1 MKRTQ
6 ISIVPLAAA
15 GAVLSLAAG
24 IGFWPSSAQAQT
36 AATAP
41 ASLSATSVSPVTPAA
56 SGSSAA
62 STIPATSTTQP
73 LGCIIEPEKQAEVG
87 SPLTGVVDSVLVD
100 RGAPIKKGQILA
112 MMRAEV
118 ERANVESARSRA
130 GADAEILAASAN
142 RDVAKIKMKRTYE
155 LGKLGF
161 ASGLEVD
168 QAKGEFEV
176 ADQRLAQTRESKQIA
191 ERELSGAQAQLRQRT
206 VRAPFD
212 GVVIDRLVQPGERVD
227 GKPMFRIAALNPL
240 RVEVIIPSSY
250 YGHIREG
257 MTMPVQPEFAGAG
270 SVSSQV
276 VQVDRL
282 VDAAS
287 GTFRARLT
295 MPNPKREVP
304 AGVRCKLA
312 LNGNTP
318 NSPTS
323 GAPAAASQPSVSS
336 TSLPPEP
343 ISAAQM
349 NLKAEAPR
357 IDLPKA
363 LAKR

>member
-6 ISIVPLAAA
+6 ISIFPIATA
-15 GAVLSLAAG
+15 GLLLGMQVGLGLWS
-24 IGFWPSSAQAQT
+24 PNVRAQT
-36 AATAP
+36 ATSQTTQLATQSLSPVISPSTLAAQPSAAP
-41 ASLSATSVSPVTPAA
+41 AAAPA
-56 SGSSAA
+56 
-62 STIPATSTTQP
+62 QP

-100 RGAPIKKGQILA
+100 RGTAVKKGQIMA
-112 MMRAEV
+112 MMRSEV

-130 GADAEILAASAN
+130 GADAEILAAVAN

-168 QAKGEFEV
+168 QARGEFEV

-250 YGHIREG
+250 YGQIREG
-257 MTMPVQPEFAGAG
+257 MNMPVQPEFSGAG

-295 MPNPKREVP
+295 MPNPKRDVP

-312 LNGNTP
+312 LNGAP
-318 NSPTS
+318 AAMS
-323 GAPAAASQPSVSS
+323 APAAATP
-336 TSLPPEP
+336 L
-343 ISAAQM
+343 SAAPASASGASGAQM
-349 NLKAEAPR
+349 NFKAEAPR
-357 IDLPKA
+357 IEMTRPA
-363 LAKR
+363 AKP

>member
-1 MKRTQ
+1 MNRTQ
-6 ISIVPLAAA
+6 VFTLPAAA
-15 GAVLSLAAG
+15 ASLLVGLQFGAGLWSTDL
-24 IGFWPSSAQAQT
+24 QAQT
-36 AATAP
+36 IATANTPIAGQAINAP
-41 ASLSATSVSPVTPAA
+41 AQPSSPTGLPTPLPAPAVPAA
-56 SGSSAA
+56 
-62 STIPATSTTQP
+62 QP

-100 RGAPIKKGQILA
+100 RGMPIQKGQILA
-112 MMRAEV
+112 MMRSEV

-130 GADAEILAASAN
+130 GADAEILAAKAN
-142 RDVAKIKMKRTYE
+142 RDVAKIKMKRTFE
-155 LGKLGF
+155 LNQLGF

-168 QAKGEFEV
+168 QARGEFEV

-250 YGHIREG
+250 YGQIREG
-257 MTMPVQPEFAGAG
+257 MNLPVQPEFAGAG
-270 SVSSQV
+270 SISAQV

-287 GTFRARLT
+287 GTFRARLA

-312 LNGNTP
+312 LTGSSTV
-318 NSPTS
+318 SS
-323 GAPAAASQPSVSS
+323 APAASGNPQASTVQ
-336 TSLPPEP
+336 L
-343 ISAAQM
+343 

-357 IDLPKA
+357 IDLPKSVA
-363 LAKR
+363 RQ

>member
-1 MKRTQ
+1 MLNQGRAMKRTKV
-6 ISIVPLAAA
+6 SVSPLAAA
-15 GAVLSLAAG
+15 GLLFGLQAG
-24 IGFWPSSAQAQT
+24 VGLWAGAAQAQT
-36 AATAP
+36 NAP
-41 ASLSATSVSPVTPAA
+41 AAAQMSTQMSTQTPAP
-56 SGSSAA
+56 SISQPL
-62 STIPATSTTQP
+62 STATTTTTQP

-100 RGAPIKKGQILA
+100 RGVVIKKGQIMA

-168 QAKGEFEV
+168 QAKGEYEV

-250 YGHIREG
+250 YGQIREG
-257 MTMPVQPEFAGAG
+257 MNLPVQPEFSGA
-270 SVSSQV
+270 SLVSAQV

-287 GTFRARLT
+287 GTFRARLA
-295 MPNPKREVP
+295 MPNPKRDVP

-312 LNGNTP
+312 LNGSTP
-318 NSPTS
+318 NLSP
-323 GAPAAASQPSVSS
+323 APAAAAVLAPA
-336 TSLPPEP
+336 T
-343 ISAAQM
+343 I
-349 NLKAEAPR
+349 LKAEAPR
-357 IDLPKA
+357 IELPKPIS
-363 LAKR
+363 KP

>member
-1 MKRTQ
+1 MLNQGRAMKRTQ
-6 ISIVPLAAA
+6 VSVLPLAAA
-15 GAVLSLAAG
+15 GLLFGLQASIGLWAG
-24 IGFWPSSAQAQT
+24 TGTAQAQT
-36 AATAP
+36 SPPLLSPPSATAT
-41 ASLSATSVSPVTPAA
+41 AT
-56 SGSSAA
+56 
-62 STIPATSTTQP
+62 ATQA

-100 RGAPIKKGQILA
+100 RGVVIKRGQIMA

-142 RDVAKIKMKRTYE
+142 RDVAKIKMKRTHE
-155 LGKLGF
+155 LGRLGF

-168 QAKGEFEV
+168 QAKGEYEV

-250 YGHIREG
+250 YGQIREG
-257 MTMPVQPEFAGAG
+257 MNLPVQPEFSGA
-270 SVSSQV
+270 SLVSAQV
-276 VQVDRL
+276 IQVDRL

-287 GTFRARLT
+287 GTFRARLA
-295 MPNPKREVP
+295 MPNPKRDVP

-312 LNGNTP
+312 LNGSTP
-318 NSPTS
+318 SLSP
-323 GAPAAASQPSVSS
+323 APAAAAVLAPA
-336 TSLPPEP
+336 T
-343 ISAAQM
+343 I
-349 NLKAEAPR
+349 LKAEAPR
-357 IDLPKA
+357 IELPKPIS
-363 LAKR
+363 KP

>member
-6 ISIVPLAAA
+6 LSIVPWAAA
-15 GAVLSLAAG
+15 GAVFSLAAG
-24 IGFWPSSAQAQT
+24 IGFWASSAQAQT
-36 AATAP
+36 AAPAP
-41 ASLSATSVSPVTPAA
+41 ASTSATSVM
-56 SGSSAA
+56 
-62 STIPATSTTQP
+62 STTPATSAAPATQP

-87 SPLTGVVDSVLVD
+87 SPLTGVVDTVLVD

-155 LGKLGF
+155 LGRLGF

-257 MTMPVQPEFAGAG
+257 MTVPVQPEFAGAG

-318 NSPTS
+318 D
-323 GAPAAASQPSVSS
+323 
-336 TSLPPEP
+336 LPV
-343 ISAAQM
+343 SAAQM

-357 IDLPKA
+357 IDLPKP
-363 LAKR
+363 LAKQ